1 MRECCANSMN
11 QAEPV
16 PVCEMT
22 SEGIQEAKEYLSI
35 LRDGKRLRTWEKDLD
50 ELLSDPVNV
59 TPVYPEIL
67 VQRRPFANRR
77 EVGEYLQ
84 PLLSPMGVGRIVGN
98 NALWSWLGMFY
109 LGQAARRDT
118 VGNPKPSGGDTAY
131 LLALENVSDVTGY
144 RHRLM
149 AAYYIRFRH
158 GEKAWCMLDQ
168 PVHQMEHFTAIL
180 YGSPV
185 LFNSVGVVELAH
197 LLYADKTSRRYKSGI
212 VGAGRRGNHAP
223 GGLSRLVSVLNQLYM
238 TYDVYGMAAQQLLDL
253 LPPEFDRWKPSELDA
268 TS

>member
-1 MRECCANSMN
+1 MN

-22 SEGIQEAKEYLSI
+22 PEGMQEAKEYLSI
-35 LRDGKRLRTWEKDLD
+35 LRDGKRLRTWERDLY
-50 ELLSDPVNV
+50 ELLADPGNAQ
-59 TPVYPEIL
+59 PIYPEIL

-84 PLLSPMGVGRIVGN
+84 PLLLPIGVGRIAGN
-98 NALWSWLGMFY
+98 QALWSWLGMFY
-109 LGQAARRDT
+109 LNQAT
-118 VGNPKPSGGDTAY
+118 VPDHGGNPRPSATDAAY
-131 LLALENVSDVTGY
+131 LLSLESVSDTTGY

-149 AAYYIRFRH
+149 AAYDIYFRH
-158 GEKAWCMLDQ
+158 CENAWCMLDQ
-168 PVHQMEHFTAIL
+168 PVYRMEHFTALL
-180 YGSPV
+180 YGSPT

-197 LLYADKTSRRYKSGI
+197 LLYADRTSRRYKPGI

-238 TYDVYGMAAQQLLDL
+238 TYDVYGMTAQQLLDL
-253 LPPEFDRWKPSELDA
+253 LPAEFEQWKPSP
-268 TS
+268 